1 VGYSARA
8 IARRRCLGL
17 TKAGKPCRAWALWD
31 DPRQLCVNHAGRHH
45 RGKMG
50 NKPKPS
56 QRARYPLCTCEAY
69 SFPHRPGGGLCRYPE
84 APLYRLTTPPST
96 KTGESWWG
104 CSGEVV
110 RVERGEPWKSQTPKP
125 KILPPGANW
134 TREEEIAD
142 IMRRIGR

>member
-1 VGYSARA
+1 
-8 IARRRCLGL
+8 
-17 TKAGKPCRAWALWD
+17 
-31 DPRQLCVNHAGRHH
+31 
-45 RGKMG
+45 MG
-50 NKPKPS
+50 NKPKLS

-69 SFPHRPGGGLCRYPE
+69 SFPHRPGGGLCRWPE

-96 KTGESWWG
+96 KTGESWWE

-110 RVERGEPWKSQTPKP
+110 RVEHDEPRQPEGPRTRPEIIGE
-125 KILPPGANW
+125 NW